1 MFIKGYI
8 VERTNMAQ
16 LRPEEQIEKAKR
28 CLENLWN
35 EIQLKGKIKTE
46 IHTSPEQ
53 KGVGK
58 LNWFMS
64 LT

>member
-1 MFIKGYI
+1 
-8 VERTNMAQ
+8 MAQ